1 MVVDERAADVAY
13 LGMAIHFDGCEVC
26 AQAGAELADPHAL
39 CDAGRAVLER
49 WLNEDFRAADA
60 VKGQAK

>member
-1 MVVDERAADVAY
+1 MVVDEWAAEAAY

-26 AQAGAELADPHAL
+26 ARAGAELADPHTL
-39 CDAGRAVLER
+39 CDDGRAALER
-49 WLNEDFRAADA
+49 WLNEDFRVAEA

>member
-1 MVVDERAADVAY
+1 MVLDDRAADAAY
-13 LGMAIHFDGCEVC
+13 LAMANHFDGCEQCVR
-26 AQAGAELADPHAL
+26 AGAELADPGAL